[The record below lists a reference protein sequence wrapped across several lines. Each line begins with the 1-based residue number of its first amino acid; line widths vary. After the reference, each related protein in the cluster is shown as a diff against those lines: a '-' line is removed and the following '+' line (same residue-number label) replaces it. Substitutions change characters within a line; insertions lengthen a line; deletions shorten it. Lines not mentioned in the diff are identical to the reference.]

1 MADLQRHI
9 RDGFSHRQAL
19 ALLCSR
25 YGISDRYAW
34 QLIHRRQKQTS
45 LKSPTQVGLFD

>member
-1 MADLQRHI
+1 
-9 RDGFSHRQAL
+9 
-19 ALLCSR
+19 
-25 YGISDRYAW
+25 AW

>member
-1 MADLQRHI
+1 
-9 RDGFSHRQAL
+9 
-19 ALLCSR
+19 CPR

-34 QLIHRRQKQTS
+34 QLIHRRQKQIS